1 MWEGGEEEGVPV
13 LVGEVGVRERR
24 VKDDIVE
31 VGPVDNMK
39 RRLNVMLEG
48 EERGRR
54 GEGEGEERGRRYT

>member
-1 MWEGGEEEGVPV
+1 MPV

-48 EERGRR
+48 EER
-54 GEGEGEERGRRYT
+54 